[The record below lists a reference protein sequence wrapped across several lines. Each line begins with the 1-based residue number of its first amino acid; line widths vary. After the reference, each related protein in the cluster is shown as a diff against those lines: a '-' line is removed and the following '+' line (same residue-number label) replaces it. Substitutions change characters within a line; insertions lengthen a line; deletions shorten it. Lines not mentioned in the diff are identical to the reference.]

1 MKIGKL
7 TNNNMS
13 HIENEKLLDSLWE
26 RYLELGGSVE
36 ELNEIHKLSEETQTS
51 LIDKLKFQID
61 ILELRKKG
69 QEASKL

>member
-1 MKIGKL
+1 
-7 TNNNMS
+7 MS